1 MMDNQFTLKD
11 KKKINKGIQKKY
23 KKVAANLEGLFK
35 YPTGRAGLEVLQYD
49 ITRIRAL
56 PDAVTASYCGV
67 GNPFSLGPINEGE
80 TILDIGCGAGVDTIF
95 AAMMTGLS
103 GKVVGIDLVSEML
116 KRAEVN
122 LALSDL
128 NNVTFREASAEDLPF
143 QDENFEVVTSNG
155 VFNLVP
161 DKGRALS
168 EVFRVLKPGGRLMIA
183 DQILIGE
190 LPEKKK
196 QIIKSWSQ

>member
-1 MMDNQFTLKD
+1 MENEFTIKE
-11 KKKINKGIQKKY
+11 KKKIKTGIYKKY
-23 KKVAANLEGLFK
+23 AKVAKSPEGLFK

-49 ITRIRAL
+49 STRIRAL
-56 PDAVTASYCGV
+56 PDAVTASYCGI
-67 GNPFSLGPINEGE
+67 GNPFTLGPINEGE
-80 TILDIGCGAGVDTIF
+80 SILDIGCGAGVDTIL
-95 AAMMTGLS
+95 AAMMTGPS

-122 LALSDL
+122 LALTDL

-143 QDENFEVVTSNG
+143 QDENFEVVISNG

-161 DKGRALS
+161 DKSEALS

-190 LPEKKK
+190 MPEEKKK
-196 QIIKSWSQ
+196 IIKSWSR

>member
-11 KKKINKGIQKKY
+11 KKKIKTGILKKY
-23 KKVAANLEGLFK
+23 KKVAANPEGLFK

-49 ITRIRAL
+49 STRIRAL
-56 PDAVTASYCGV
+56 PDAVIASYCGI
-67 GNPFSLGPINEGE
+67 GNPFTLGPINEGE
-80 TILDIGCGAGVDTIF
+80 TILDIGCGAGVDTIL
-95 AAMMTGLS
+95 AAMMIGPL
-103 GKVVGIDLVSEML
+103 GEVVGIDLVSEML

-122 LALSDL
+122 LALTDL

-143 QDENFEVVTSNG
+143 QDQNFEVVISNG

-161 DKGRALS
+161 DKSKALS

-196 QIIKSWSQ
+196 KIIKSWSR